1 MKKLAFVFLALL
13 YILTANAQDP
23 VKILDE
29 VDKNLSADSRI
40 LDSKMIV

>member
-1 MKKLAFVFLALL
+1 MKKLVSVFLVFL

-40 LDSKMIV
+40 WIQRW